1 MAKFEEGKRYIFS
14 RDKWLMDTGNVLL
27 YKGNPHLR
35 QEVDKSDGKEVKNL
49 NEIENCGF
57 VGSLIVYPE
66 ECDIIESKRKTT
78 FREAVNRLLLEDKH
92 AQLHEVINML
102 CSEKKRLERRIKA
115 IDKVIAKREQ
125 ELYEVDKE
133 LIEKWTSS

>member
-1 MAKFEEGKRYIFS
+1 MTKFEEGKRYIFS

-35 QEVDKSDGKEVKNL
+35 QRVDNAHGKET
-49 NEIENCGF
+49 EAIEGYNKCRSVDGF
-57 VGSLIVYPE
+57 ITTPE
-66 ECDIIESKRKTT
+66 YCDIITSKRRTT

-102 CSEKKRLERRIKA
+102 CSEKKRLERRLKA
-115 IDKVIAKREQ
+115 INKELVRKEQ

>member
-1 MAKFEEGKRYIFS
+1 MDTFINGKKYIFS
-14 RDKWLMDTGNVLL
+14 RDKWLADTGNVLL

-66 ECDIIESKRKTT
+66 ECDIIESKRRTS
-78 FREAVNRLLLEDKH
+78 FRKIVAELKRDDWNKLLAKINELED
-92 AQLHEVINML
+92 VIEAHRTSIFILENEQRRAL
-102 CSEKKRLERRIKA
+102 EKLKRLEERG
-115 IDKVIAKREQ
+115 
-125 ELYEVDKE
+125 
-133 LIEKWTSS
+133 